1 MLENEGWT
9 HNDIKIMV
17 QYFLFHYHERLK
29 VKTYTMPDGSI
40 RESVPTVNE
49 KIENKY
55 AYFVASIKEGKKAFN
70 KLN

>member
-17 QYFLFHYHERLK
+17 QYFLYNYRERLK
-29 VKTYTMPDGSI
+29 VKTYTMSDGSI
-40 RESVPTVNE
+40 KESTSTVSE

-55 AYFVASIKEGKKAFN
+55 AYFVASIREGKKAFIKQN
-70 KLN
+70 